1 MPTEPAQSQTVLL
14 GDVPVAGPLPTRT
27 EKMVLVPFVLAWD
40 ILLNIGNAVLPKRK
54 KGKVVRPGHAGVGGK
69 WPEFIAPTEGDS
81 RCSCPALNAMSNHG
95 ILPRDGKNI
104 TFKQLNALIQET
116 YNFSPSFCFMVPH
129 IGASMLKKS
138 YWKDS
143 FNLADLDL
151 HNGIEHDASLT
162 RLDTHLNRNQA
173 PPHLPFVKELLES
186 ATGRDEDG
194 NPLLTEADVSRML
207 VKRRKE
213 AEVANPHYTT
223 SKFHEVFGASN
234 ASTLLTIFGGRV
246 ADLEAILIDEKLPEG
261 WESRILEH
269 FGLTVIAFNKVV
281 SRVGKGTEGEK
292 RE

>member
-1 MPTEPAQSQTVLL
+1 MSTEPAQSQTVLL

-95 ILPRDGKNI
+95 AFRFPPSVQGVWISWSILGILPRDGKNI

-162 RLDTHLNRNQA
+162 REHLISVSIPMNTSLVAQLT
-173 PPHLPFVKELLES
+173 PPIPRTRHPPEPQPS
-186 ATGRDEDG
+186 PT
-194 NPLLTEADVSRML
+194 P
-207 VKRRKE
+207 
-213 AEVANPHYTT
+213 P
-223 SKFHEVFGASN
+223 
-234 ASTLLTIFGGRV
+234 TLR
-246 ADLEAILIDEKLPEG
+246 
-261 WESRILEH
+261 
-269 FGLTVIAFNKVV
+269 
-281 SRVGKGTEGEK
+281 
-292 RE
+292 